1 MSFYRRCRLMLVC
14 MLVRFRLFLFH
25 KHGGVEHEN
34 TVIVVLRGR
43 CRWSNGFLGFRFRR
57 SRCVRLRRSSLL
69 GCCVSLFSFLQNAT
83 DGTQNSVDGTVF
95 RLRVVILCH
104 SKTFPRRAYRP
115 G

>member
-1 MSFYRRCRLMLVC
+1 M
-14 MLVRFRLFLFH
+14 
-25 KHGGVEHEN
+25 
-34 TVIVVLRGR
+34 
-43 CRWSNGFLGFRFRR
+43 
-57 SRCVRLRRSSLL
+57 
-69 GCCVSLFSFLQNAT
+69 SLFSFLQNAT